1 MTSKDVVDG
10 FVAQESLALVGASRG
25 GKKFGNT
32 VLRELAGKGYR
43 MSVVHPEASEIDG
56 VPCCR
61 SVAELPGEVG
71 GLILVVPPEQTEK
84 LVREASAA
92 GIRRIWMQQGAE
104 STAAV
109 ESCAEQGIEEVHG
122 VCILMFA
129 QPTGI
134 HRFHRW
140 LAGLFGKLPK

>member
-61 SVAELPGEVG
+61 SVAELPGEGIYEVG
-71 GLILVVPPEQTEK
+71 DSYHDDLVEGTAEVGPEQVVIAYTDPEGNQWE
-84 LVREASAA
+84 VVYD
-92 GIRRIWMQQGAE
+92 I
-104 STAAV
+104 V
-109 ESCAEQGIEEVHG
+109 ERSEG
-122 VCILMFA
+122 
-129 QPTGI
+129 
-134 HRFHRW
+134 W
-140 LAGLFGKLPK
+140 